1 MKVGILI
8 RKENSSLENKYYVDA
23 IKKFGGDVVFI
34 RDDFS
39 IDLIKCLLKG
49 VSGILLTGG
58 DSVGPIDF
66 YLIEYAL
73 NNRLRLLGICQGMQS
88 MALYG
93 SNDKLVEIGNL
104 SHKESEGYAHCIYLK
119 DGKLKTIFGTDKIQV
134 NSHHIQTVKNS
145 YYFSITGYSDDN
157 LIEAIENGDDI
168 FQIGVQW
175 HPERMI
181 DYDSYSRKIFEN
193 FICL

>member
-1 MKVGILI
+1 MKIGILI
-8 RKENSSLENKYYVDA
+8 RKENSSLENKYYVNA
-23 IKKFGGDVVFI
+23 IETFGGEVVFI
-34 RDDFS
+34 RDDLNVDK
-39 IDLIKCLLKG
+39 INYLLDG

-73 NNRLRLLGICQGMQS
+73 KNRIRLLGICQGMQS

-104 SHKESEGYAHCIYLK
+104 SHKEREGYVHCVYLK
-119 DGKLKTIFGTDKIQV
+119 DSKLKTIFGTDKIQV

-157 LIEAIENGDDI
+157 LIEAVESDNDV

-181 DYDSYSRKIFEN
+181 DYDFYSRKIFEN
-193 FICL
+193 FIC